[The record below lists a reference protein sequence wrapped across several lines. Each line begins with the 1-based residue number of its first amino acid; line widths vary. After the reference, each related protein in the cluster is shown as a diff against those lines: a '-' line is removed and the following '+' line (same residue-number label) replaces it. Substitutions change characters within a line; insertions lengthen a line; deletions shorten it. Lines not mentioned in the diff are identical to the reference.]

1 MTLRARFNLLSIL
14 ILFIPVAGW
23 LIVDTTTGYLFDNQL
38 QNLEQ
43 RTKSIAETLS
53 SLSST
58 IFEDK
63 NEPQP
68 VFIQTSDLTKV
79 PIIRNMPPTIDGDLS
94 EWREFKLQEEALT
107 SEPSWPESKTFSGA
121 YRIGRYE
128 NRIYIGV
135 QVRSASNR
143 QFSDGSQGANVEQ
156 VYLSTI
162 NQYGTFKQYLIR
174 PQKNGQVTIKVRN
187 EDQQW
192 EQALYREIRGEV
204 RQLNLV
210 NNIGE
215 PLSQAYEL
223 ELAIGR
229 HLIGSAMCLVV
240 FKPGEPNRLQSCQN
254 HLDKNALKPVQINSP
269 NIEAIVDSFR
279 TANSRLIVVNR
290 DSVVQQQND
299 NYGSENNTEET
310 NSSRTIPPS
319 DNSVSRKVASF
330 LGFWPE
336 QILHEFEPWI
346 IRSGKLENIQVADA
360 LAKGKGSLSTKK
372 TDGITRFVTA
382 VEPIFI
388 DGQIK
393 GAVLIQES
401 TDEVFAVRY
410 QFIKGLTLGTI
421 LFIFLYLPIHFLFL
435 GKITKRLKLL
445 AKITNDSIDGNGRV
459 VKTITPDKTKDEIG
473 EVSQNLAEISGRL
486 KNYTNYLE
494 NSARRLSHELRT
506 PLAGLQSSIDLIKRS
521 DNFEE
526 AGPYINRAEAGIERL
541 NRIITNMSEAS
552 DLEASFQN
560 ERLEPID
567 LSQLIILS
575 IEDYREIYRQRE
587 FEVIVTEK
595 QIMVDGSADS
605 LRQMLDKI
613 IDNANDFGIRQTS
626 IVISLN
632 VIANNVI
639 LQIMN
644 SGPTIPDEKR
654 EQIFDSLVS
663 DRSDAVGR
671 SSHLGLGLYVARL
684 ICEFHKGN
692 ISVRN
697 RSDGGGVTFE
707 ISLPR
712 SQSEQH

>member
-1 MTLRARFNLLSIL
+1 MTLKTKFNLLSAFVLLSPLLGWML
-14 ILFIPVAGW
+14 INLS
-23 LIVDTTTGYLFDNQL
+23 TEYLLDSQIKSVNQ
-38 QNLEQ
+38 
-43 RTKSIAETLS
+43 RVRSIGEALS
-53 SLSST
+53 SFGEG
-58 IFEDK
+58 IFK
-63 NEPQP
+63 EPQTP
-68 VFIQTSDLTKV
+68 ALLPYPKRTLVQ
-79 PIIRNMPPTIDGDLS
+79 IIKKSPPKIDGDLS
-94 EWREFKLQEEALT
+94 DWDVTQTPEEYLEPTLEWPRSNNFIGK
-107 SEPSWPESKTFSGA
+107 
-121 YRIGRYE
+121 YVIGRFKD
-128 NRIYIGV
+128 RIYIGMRI
-135 QVRSASNR
+135 QASGIR
-143 QFSDGSQGANVEQ
+143 RFSDGFDGADVEQ
-156 VYLSTI
+156 IFLSLLSPT
-162 NQYGTFKQYLIR
+162 NEFEQFLIK
-174 PQKNGQVTIKVRN
+174 PQKNGRVAIKHKAGN
-187 EDQQW
+187 GLWSIASYSD
-192 EQALYREIRGEV
+192 IHGEV
-204 RQLNLV
+204 RQIDIRNTD
-210 NNIGE
+210 GE
-215 PLSQAYEL
+215 FSSVGYEL
-223 ELAIGR
+223 ELAIAR
-229 HLIGSAMCLVV
+229 HIIGPAMCLAVSKPDISNQLRTCENHHDPNGLSTIQFNSPDIEPITESFATSDARIAVV
-240 FKPGEPNRLQSCQN
+240 DAQSYIQ
-254 HLDKNALKPVQINSP
+254 HEVPPKISINSANAGGP
-269 NIEAIVDSFR
+269 AGPTPGGNTSGQIGAFFGLWPTYLRFEFSPWAIENGKLKSEQVTDVLKTGVGTIKTYTSDGIRTYISAVQPIVTSGKIIGAIVF
-279 TANSRLIVVNR
+279 
-290 DSVVQQQND
+290 
-299 NYGSENNTEET
+299 
-310 NSSRTIPPS
+310 
-319 DNSVSRKVASF
+319 
-330 LGFWPE
+330 
-336 QILHEFEPWI
+336 
-346 IRSGKLENIQVADA
+346 
-360 LAKGKGSLSTKK
+360 
-372 TDGITRFVTA
+372 
-382 VEPIFI
+382 
-388 DGQIK
+388 
-393 GAVLIQES
+393 QES
-401 TDEVFAVRY
+401 TNDVFAVRY
-410 QFIKGLTLGTI
+410 QFVKGLAFGTLLI
-421 LFIFLYLPIHFLFL
+421 IFLYLPIHFLFF
-435 GKITKRLKLL
+435 GRITRRLSSL
-445 AKITNDSIDGNGRV
+445 AFVTSESIDENGRV

-506 PLAGLQSSIDLIKRS
+506 PLAGLQSSLDLIKRS
-521 DNFEE
+521 DNFEQ

-613 IDNANDFGIRQTS
+613 IDNANDFGTHQTS

-654 EQIFDSLVS
+654 VQIFDSLVS